1 MNNALSAKMNTQTT
15 LSTWL
20 LSLLFIGTL
29 LLSTDVSAQRGN
41 QDDEEQPKKPLI
53 TQKEYDKLLMWIVDE
68 KYENVLYKCIRYTEN
83 DKTKKLPLPYLYMGK
98 AYLGIHLTEDN
109 ELREKFQV
117 DKLKALKNS
126 LKYTAKFIKK
136 EDPENP
142 QSREHTV
149 FLDDLWNETK
159 NAAETEMDN
168 EKYTKAR
175 SYYKYLATIDPEDP
189 GAWLMYAA
197 AYQHL
202 KSRREAAETYD
213 EARKVLDEFNGHGLR
228 EVQMELLL
236 FAIIYN
242 VELLKDTNRAAA
254 LEWLAIG
261 VDLFPQD
268 RELRAVKASIGG

>member
-1 MNNALSAKMNTQTT
+1 MNNALSAKMKTQTT

-29 LLSTDVSAQRGN
+29 LLSTNVSAQKGN
-41 QDDEEQPKKPLI
+41 QDEEEKPRKPLI
-53 TQKEYDKLLMWIVDE
+53 SQDEYNKLLMWIVDE
-68 KYENVLYKCIRYTEN
+68 KFENVLYKCIRYTEN

-109 ELREKFQV
+109 ELRVKFQV

-126 LKYTAKFIKK
+126 LKYTAKFRKK
-136 EDPENP
+136 DKENLH
-142 QSREHTV
+142 SHEHTV
-149 FLDDLWNETK
+149 FFDELWNETK
-159 NAAETEMDN
+159 NAAETEMDS

-197 AYQHL
+197 VYQHL
-202 KSRREAAETYD
+202 KSRKEAADTY
-213 EARKVLDEFNGHGLR
+213 EKARQLLLEFEGRGLR

-242 VELLKDTNRAAA
+242 VELLKDTNRASA

-261 VDLFPQD
+261 EDLFPED
-268 RELRAVKASIGG
+268 RELRAVKGSIGG